1 MKRLIITED
10 EKNRILGMHK
20 SVFYEQVVPP
30 TSGITTPAN
39 TAMGVMGDV
48 RQQQRQQRQDLR
60 QQQGAERK
68 DLRQAAQDVRQGER
82 QANQDAR
89 QANQDARQA
98 ERQTNQDMRQDIRQ
112 VKQDARQT
120 AQDERQAERE
130 LQRSIRMAQRDARQ
144 EARQEKRDV
153 KQTQNQIA
161 DYENILRL
169 YSKSKTFTTPKP
181 EIGNITYNQYY
192 QQGIDKLKAEL
203 QAQGVK

>member
-39 TAMGVMGDV
+39 TTMGVMGDV

-89 QANQDARQA
+89 QQAQDARQA
-98 ERQTNQDMRQDIRQ
+98 ERQTNQDARQAERQ
-112 VKQDARQT
+112 TNQDARQT

-130 LQRSIRMAQRDARQ
+130 LARTKRQ
-144 EARQEKRDV
+144 ADRAARKEARQERRDIR
-153 KQTQNQIA
+153 QTQSEIA

-192 QQGIDKLKAEL
+192 QNAIDNLKANL

>member
-39 TAMGVMGDV
+39 TTMGVMGDV

-89 QANQDARQA
+89 QAERQTNQDARQA
-98 ERQTNQDMRQDIRQ
+98 ERQTN
-112 VKQDARQT
+112 QDARQT

-130 LQRSIRMAQRDARQ
+130 LARTKRQ
-144 EARQEKRDV
+144 ADRAARKEARQEKRDIR
-153 KQTQNQIA
+153 QTQSEIA

-192 QQGIDKLKAEL
+192 QNAIDNLKANL

>member
-10 EKNRILGMHK
+10 EKDRILGMHK

-39 TAMGVMGDV
+39 TTMGVMGDV

-89 QANQDARQA
+89 QAQRQFNQDTRQA
-98 ERQTNQDMRQDIRQ
+98 ERQQN
-112 VKQDARQT
+112 QDARQT

-130 LQRSIRMAQRDARQ
+130 LARTQRQADRAARK
-144 EARQEKRDV
+144 EARQERRDIR
-153 KQTQNQIA
+153 QTQSEIA

-192 QQGIDKLKAEL
+192 QNAIDNLKANL